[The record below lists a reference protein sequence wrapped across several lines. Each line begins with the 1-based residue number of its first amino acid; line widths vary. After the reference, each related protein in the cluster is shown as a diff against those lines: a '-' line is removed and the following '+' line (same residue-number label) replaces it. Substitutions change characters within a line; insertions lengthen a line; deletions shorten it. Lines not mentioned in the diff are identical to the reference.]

1 MIDGTIEVF
10 RLRST
15 GSVIDADGA
24 DLGRVGEFFMN
35 DDGQPEWITV
45 KTGRF
50 GTRECFIPLQQA
62 RIDGDHIHVPY
73 SGDIIAK
80 APHFGAETVLTPDH
94 EAELARHYGLSTGRL
109 VDDSTRAHLARGDR

>member
-15 GSVIDADGA
+15 GSVIDADGS
-24 DLGRVGEFFMN
+24 DLGRVGEFFVN
-35 DDGQPEWITV
+35 DDGEPEWVTV
-45 KTGRF
+45 TTDRF

-73 SGDIIAK
+73 SSETIAQ
-80 APHFGAETVLTPDH
+80 APHVDTGAVLTPEQ
-94 EAELARHYGLSTGRL
+94 EAELARHYGLSALGPDD
-109 VDDSTRAHLARGDR
+109 DDSGSSSHTDR